1 MSNIVFYDIGLLI
14 LFAAFFAT
22 FLYRNRE
29 NLKREG
35 LLYLYRTKWGMRLIE
50 KTAKKFPK
58 TLKVTG
64 YAAIVSG
71 YLLMIGMLVMVA
83 RIVVIYVF
91 KPALAETVNQAMNNA
106 PPIMPLIPYLPE
118 AFNISFLPPFYFT
131 YWIVILAIVAVT
143 HEFAHGIFMRRYG
156 INIKTTG
163 FGFFPFFL
171 PVFLAAFVEQ
181 DEESMQKASKT
192 EQKAVLAAG
201 TFANVITGIIALGL
215 FLLFLSTAF
224 TQAGVTFDNY
234 EFNTVAIGSIT
245 AVNNATFEDKT
256 YNNLLDSM
264 KANES
269 NTLKTGNETYLI
281 TEKFLERQRARAQ
294 SGNIS
299 AYYKSPA
306 AKAGIKGHI
315 QSIGGEKI
323 KSRKELSEVLSRYS
337 AGENTTLKTT
347 EGQYEITLQEHP
359 NKQGVWLGIMLT
371 DPRPVIG
378 EHRSTIPGVGEAGV
392 YYKPDSQAAM
402 FIEGLLEWLVL
413 ISFTVALVNMLPVGI
428 FDGGR
433 FFYLTIWEIT
443 GSEKQ
448 GRRWFGYVTYFF
460 LLLLVL
466 IMAGWILNLA

>member
-1 MSNIVFYDIGLLI
+1 MSNVVFYDIGLLI

-35 LLYLYRTKWGMRLIE
+35 LLYLYRTKWGMNLIE

-58 TLKVTG
+58 TLKFTG
-64 YAAIVSG
+64 YACIVSG

-131 YWIVILAIVAVT
+131 YWIIILAIVAIT

-181 DEESMQKASKT
+181 DEESMEKASKT

-201 TFANVITGIIALGL
+201 TFANVITGIIALGI
-215 FLLFLSTAF
+215 FVLFLSTAF

-234 EFNTVAIGSIT
+234 AFDTLAIGSIT
-245 AVNNATFEDKT
+245 AVNNVSFEDKT
-256 YNNLLDSM
+256 YENLLDSM
-264 KANES
+264 EANES
-269 NTLKTGNETYLI
+269 NTLKTDGGNYLI
-281 TEKFLERQRARAQ
+281 TKEFLERQRARSE

-299 AYYKSPA
+299 AYYNSPA
-306 AKAGIKGHI
+306 ARAEIKGHI
-315 QSIGGEKI
+315 QSMNGKAI
-323 KSRKELSEVLSRYS
+323 KNRDSLSKALSEYS
-337 AGENTTLKTT
+337 AGKNITLGTT
-347 EGQYEITLQEHP
+347 EGEYEITLEDHP
-359 NKQGVWLGIMLT
+359 NERGVWLGIMLS
-371 DPRPVIG
+371 DPRPIIG
-378 EHRSTIPGVGEAGV
+378 EHRSTIPGVGEPGT
-392 YYKPDSQAAM
+392 YYEPDSQVAM

-433 FFYLTIWEIT
+433 FFYLTVWEIT

>member
-1 MSNIVFYDIGLLI
+1 MSNVIFYDIGLLV

-156 INIKTTG
+156 INIETTG

-234 EFNTVAIGSIT
+234 AFNTVAIGSIT

-264 KANES
+264 EANKS
-269 NTLKTGNETYLI
+269 NTLKTENQTYLI
-281 TEKFLERQRARAQ
+281 TKEFLERQRASSE
-294 SGNIS
+294 SGRIS
-299 AYYKSPA
+299 AYHDSPA
-306 AKAGIKGHI
+306 AKAEIKGHI
-315 QSIGGEKI
+315 QSIDGEEI
-323 KSRKELSEVLSRYS
+323 RNRDDLSEVLSGYS
-337 AGENTTLKTT
+337 AGENVTLGTTQG
-347 EGQYEITLQEHP
+347 EYEMTLQDHP
-359 NKQGVWLGIMLT
+359 NRQGVWLGIMLS
-371 DPRPVIG
+371 DPRPIIG
-378 EHRSTIPGVGEAGV
+378 EHRSTIPGVGEQGV
-392 YYKPDSQAAM
+392 YYKPDSQVAM

-460 LLLLVL
+460 LFLLIL
-466 IMAGWILNLA
+466 IMVGWIMNLA